1 MKKIII
7 LILLLI
13 LIPNTS
19 LATEQIIEEQME
31 ALNLGQFIQEGEK
44 YTKDAFPEISIKEL
58 ITQSL
63 TGKVNNSLMYKA
75 VLKILGKEIV
85 SSITIIGSILAII
98 VIHSILKSI
107 SENLGNNN
115 TSQIAYFVEYI
126 LIITMIMA
134 NFAVIIE
141 SIKNTISNLVGFMNC
156 LVPILIS
163 LIIATG
169 QVASGAVLQPILIF
183 AVIFIGNI
191 INLVILPITTASM
204 ILSIASN
211 ISDKVQIG
219 NLSKFFK
226 SSITWFLGFIITIFV
241 GLLSLEGTLTSSVD
255 GITIKGIKSAAS
267 TFIPVVGK
275 ALGDSVDTVLGATSL
290 IKNSVGFVGIV
301 IVIAI
306 CILPIVKLIILNI
319 MYSLLGA
326 VSEPLA
332 DKKIVNVIGQ
342 VSGVFKILLGIMF
355 FVSVLLIVGIALTLK
370 ISNAS
375 LMYRWWRGKSD
386 KLY

>member
-44 YTKDAFPEISIKEL
+44 YTKNAFPEISIKEL

-219 NLSKFFK
+219 NLAKFFK

-375 LMYRWWRGKSD
+375 LMYR
-386 KLY
+386 

>member
-219 NLSKFFK
+219 NLAKFFK
-226 SSITWFLGFIITIFV
+226 SSITWFLGFTITIFV

-375 LMYRWWRGKSD
+375 LMYR
-386 KLY
+386 

>member
-219 NLSKFFK
+219 NLAKFFK

-370 ISNAS
+370 ISNAR
-375 LMYRWWRGKSD
+375 LMYR
-386 KLY
+386 

>member
-1 MKKIII
+1 
-7 LILLLI
+7 
-13 LIPNTS
+13 

-219 NLSKFFK
+219 NLAKFFK

-375 LMYRWWRGKSD
+375 LMYR
-386 KLY
+386 

>member
-134 NFAVIIE
+134 HYI
-141 SIKNTISNLVGFMNC
+141 
-156 LVPILIS
+156 
-163 LIIATG
+163 
-169 QVASGAVLQPILIF
+169 
-183 AVIFIGNI
+183 
-191 INLVILPITTASM
+191 
-204 ILSIASN
+204 
-211 ISDKVQIG
+211 
-219 NLSKFFK
+219 
-226 SSITWFLGFIITIFV
+226 
-241 GLLSLEGTLTSSVD
+241 
-255 GITIKGIKSAAS
+255 
-267 TFIPVVGK
+267 
-275 ALGDSVDTVLGATSL
+275 
-290 IKNSVGFVGIV
+290 
-301 IVIAI
+301 
-306 CILPIVKLIILNI
+306 
-319 MYSLLGA
+319 
-326 VSEPLA
+326 
-332 DKKIVNVIGQ
+332 
-342 VSGVFKILLGIMF
+342 
-355 FVSVLLIVGIALTLK
+355 
-370 ISNAS
+370 
-375 LMYRWWRGKSD
+375 
-386 KLY
+386 

>member
-219 NLSKFFK
+219 NLAKFFK

-255 GITIKGIKSAAS
+255 GLTIKGIKSAAS

-375 LMYRWWRGKSD
+375 LMYR
-386 KLY
+386 

>member
-1 MKKIII
+1 MVVRMKKIII

-115 TSQIAYFVEYI
+115 TSQIAYCVEYI

-219 NLSKFFK
+219 NLAKFFK

-375 LMYRWWRGKSD
+375 LMYR
-386 KLY
+386 

>member
-219 NLSKFFK
+219 NLAKFFK

-375 LMYRWWRGKSD
+375 LMYR
-386 KLY
+386 

>member
-1 MKKIII
+1 MKKIMI

-44 YTKDAFPEISIKEL
+44 YTKNAFPEISIKEL

-219 NLSKFFK
+219 NLAKFFK

-375 LMYRWWRGKSD
+375 LMYR
-386 KLY
+386 

>member
-1 MKKIII
+1 MVVRMKKIII

-44 YTKDAFPEISIKEL
+44 YTKDVFPEISIKEL

-219 NLSKFFK
+219 NLAKFFK

-255 GITIKGIKSAAS
+255 GLTIKGIKSAAS

-375 LMYRWWRGKSD
+375 LMYR
-386 KLY
+386 

>member
-19 LATEQIIEEQME
+19 LATEQIIEGQME

-219 NLSKFFK
+219 NLAKFFK

-275 ALGDSVDTVLGATSL
+275 ALGDFVDTVLGATSL

-355 FVSVLLIVGIALTLK
+355 FVSILLIVGIALTLK

-375 LMYRWWRGKSD
+375 LMYR
-386 KLY
+386 

>member
-1 MKKIII
+1 MVVRMKKIII

-219 NLSKFFK
+219 NLAKFFK

-255 GITIKGIKSAAS
+255 GLTIKGIKSAAS

-332 DKKIVNVIGQ
+332 DKKIVNVMGQ

-375 LMYRWWRGKSD
+375 LMYR
-386 KLY
+386 